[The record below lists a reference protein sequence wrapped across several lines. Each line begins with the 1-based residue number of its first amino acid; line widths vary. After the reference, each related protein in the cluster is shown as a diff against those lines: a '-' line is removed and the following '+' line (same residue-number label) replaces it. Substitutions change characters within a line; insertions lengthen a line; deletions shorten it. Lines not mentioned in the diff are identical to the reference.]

1 MFCKTIAA
9 LFAGIV
15 VTGLSSTVY
24 AQTITPAPADSSFNT
39 RSGESLRGLQN
50 PSISKDYSTF
60 SETSPLSGISPMS
73 IRNNSAPR
81 TRGVRLS
88 DGVKVTAGSTFTST
102 GSSGY
107 LEVNDQVKVSAGA
120 SPINSD
126 EVLKVRYNL
135 LSPAGN

>member
-1 MFCKTIAA
+1 MFRKTIAP
-9 LFAGIV
+9 LFAGMV

-24 AQTITPAPADSSFNT
+24 AQPITPAPTDNSFNT

-50 PSISKDYSTF
+50 RSISKDSSTF

-73 IRNNSAPR
+73 IRNSS
-81 TRGVRLS
+81 TRRSPSVRLI
-88 DGVKVTAGSTFTST
+88 DGVKVTAGSTSTST

-135 LSPAGN
+135 LSPTRN

>member
-1 MFCKTIAA
+1 MFHKTSAA

-50 PSISKDYSTF
+50 RSISKDYSTF

-81 TRGVRLS
+81 SPGVRLS
-88 DGVKVTAGSTFTST
+88 DG
-102 GSSGY
+102 
-107 LEVNDQVKVSAGA
+107 VKVSAGA

-135 LSPAGN
+135 LSPTGN